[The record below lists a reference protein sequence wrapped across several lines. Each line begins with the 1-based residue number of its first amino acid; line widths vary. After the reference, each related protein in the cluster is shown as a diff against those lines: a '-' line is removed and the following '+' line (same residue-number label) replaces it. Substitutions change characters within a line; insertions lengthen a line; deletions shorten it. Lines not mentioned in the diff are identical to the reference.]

1 MNGSRSISRRK
12 GYLLTALFAAVLLAA
27 SSGTAWAQ
35 QLDDISIVLEPP
47 RTMGE
52 GSDATIT
59 VRGTAVVEP
68 TPQTGD
74 VASDRVVSVDLTLA
88 TSDAVPGSTPGEFN
102 EAGQIDDAGIVS
114 NPRVFLVFAQ
124 NTGSSARRRT
134 ATGTI
139 TVRANED
146 ADAEHER
153 VLVSG
158 AASGGGNAPTP
169 APTPVSFTILDD
181 ETQTYVLTLNDRIHS
196 STNPPREGEDIE
208 VTLEAKPVHYEGGST
223 LTLHLSKGGGRA
235 VGYAAT
241 GEGANSA
248 GSIAIGTNNPAGGNA
263 LGTPVNTRSITI
275 EQSHDADNGDGN
287 RETDVITLEAYSGPA
302 GRDSLADS
310 LDIDVLD
317 IHMLPAAS
325 GITAV
330 AKDED
335 GNEVTEVVEGGDPVY
350 LTITVDRG
358 RGSLDR
364 ITDEELTVDIRPGDA
379 GQVADYDLSESRI
392 VLESRSS
399 GKQTNDIDLEIELSA
414 PSDEDVGAED
424 LMLNLEVSGDSEFGT
439 ETSTGRFTIALVD
452 STMKQVEPKP
462 QDEAYPAI
470 MTAME
475 EAAGDDGLNPG
486 ESFSVMTSD
495 LFTVAEGYTAAY
507 GASVEG
513 NGVSVSASGDS
524 ITVEAKSATD
534 GAAKVTVTATAKM
547 AASSFIPSQTVSNI
561 AEITFPVTVVDKKL
575 VVMLEMPDG
584 VMNGN
589 IVEGSSYD
597 INVVANRAVSE
608 DTEVMISRDR
618 AGSDAGDDD
627 FSVGSATIMAGEY
640 SATAELMVTE
650 DNMPDGGAEG
660 SMGEVLVLF
669 GTVNGEQTN
678 ALTFTIWDMAVP
690 ALPVIAQLLLALFMM
705 AGGARL
711 YGRRQG

>member
-35 QLDDISIVLEPP
+35 QLDEISIVLEPP

-114 NPRVFLVFAQ
+114 NPRVLLVFAE

-181 ETQTYVLTLNDRIHS
+181 ETQTYVLTLNDRIHT

-208 VTLEAKPVHYEGGST
+208 VTLKAKPVHYEGGST

-275 EQSHDADNGDGN
+275 EQSHDFDNGDGN
-287 RETDVITLEAYSGPA
+287 RETDVISLEAYSGLA

-310 LDIDVLD
+310 LDINVLD

-325 GITAV
+325 DITAV

-335 GNEVTEVVEGGDPVY
+335 GTVVTEMTEGGDPVY

-358 RGSLDR
+358 RGSLDG
-364 ITDEELTVDIRPGDA
+364 ITGEELTVDIRPGNA

-399 GKQTNDIDLEIELSA
+399 GQQTNDIDLEIELSA
-414 PSDEDVGAED
+414 RSDEDIGMED
-424 LMLNLEVSGDSEFGT
+424 LALNLEVSGDSDIGT
-439 ETSTGRFTIALVD
+439 ESSTGTFTISLVD
-452 STMKQVEPKP
+452 STMKQVEPKSE
-462 QDEAYPAI
+462 DEAYPAI
-470 MTAME
+470 MAAME

-486 ESFSVMTSD
+486 ESFTIMTSD

-507 GASVEG
+507 GVSVEG
-513 NGVSVSASGDS
+513 GAVSVSASSDS
-524 ITVEAKSATD
+524 ATVTAKSA
-534 GAAKVTVTATAKM
+534 GEAKVTVTATAK
-547 AASSFIPSQTVSNI
+547 AATSSFAPSQTVANI
-561 AEITFPVTVVDKKL
+561 AEITFPVTVVDKVL
-575 VVMLEMPDG
+575 VVTLEMPDG

-597 INVVANRAVSE
+597 INVIANRAVSE

-627 FSVGSATIMAGEY
+627 FSVSSATIMAGHD

-650 DNMPDGGAEG
+650 DNMPDSGAEG

-669 GTVNGEQTN
+669 GRVNGEQTN

-690 ALPVIAQLLLALFMM
+690 ALPIIGQLVLALFMM

-711 YGRRQG
+711 YRRRLG

>member
-1 MNGSRSISRRK
+1 MNGVRSIPMRK
-12 GYLLTALFAAVLLAA
+12 GYLTTALFAAVLLAV

-35 QLDDISIVLEPP
+35 QLDEISIVLEPP

-114 NPRVFLVFAQ
+114 NPRVLLVFAQ

-153 VLVSG
+153 VMVSG
-158 AASGGGNAPTP
+158 AASGGGDAPTP

-275 EQSHDADNGDGN
+275 EQSHDFDNGDGN
-287 RETDVITLEAYSGPA
+287 RETDVISLEAYSGLA

-325 GITAV
+325 DITAV

-335 GNEVTEVVEGGDPVY
+335 GNEVTEVMEGGDPVY

-358 RGSLDR
+358 RGSLDG
-364 ITDEELTVDIRPGDA
+364 ITGEELTVDIRPGNA

-399 GKQTNDIDLEIELSA
+399 GQQTNDIDLEIELSA
-414 PSDEDVGAED
+414 RSDEDIGAED
-424 LMLNLEVSGDSEFGT
+424 LVLNLEVSGDSDIGT
-439 ETSTGRFTIALVD
+439 ESSTGTFTISLVD
-452 STMKQVEPKP
+452 STMKQVEPKSE
-462 QDEAYPAI
+462 DEAYPAI
-470 MTAME
+470 MAAME

-486 ESFSVMTSD
+486 ESFTIMTSD

-507 GASVEG
+507 GVSVEG
-513 NGVSVSASGDS
+513 GAVSVSASSDS
-524 ITVEAKSATD
+524 ATVTAKSA
-534 GAAKVTVTATAKM
+534 GEAKVTVTATAKM

-561 AEITFPVTVVDKKL
+561 AEITFPVTVVDKVL
-575 VVMLEMPDG
+575 VVTLEMPDG

-597 INVVANRAVSE
+597 INVVANRGVSE

-650 DNMPDGGAEG
+650 DNMPDSGAEG

-669 GTVNGEQTN
+669 GRVNGEQTN

-690 ALPVIAQLLLALFMM
+690 ALPLIGQLLLALFMM

-711 YGRRQG
+711 YRRRQG

>member
-1 MNGSRSISRRK
+1 M
-12 GYLLTALFAAVLLAA
+12 
-27 SSGTAWAQ
+27 
-35 QLDDISIVLEPP
+35 
-47 RTMGE
+47 
-52 GSDATIT
+52 
-59 VRGTAVVEP
+59 
-68 TPQTGD
+68 
-74 VASDRVVSVDLTLA
+74 
-88 TSDAVPGSTPGEFN
+88 
-102 EAGQIDDAGIVS
+102 
-114 NPRVFLVFAQ
+114 
-124 NTGSSARRRT
+124 
-134 ATGTI
+134 
-139 TVRANED
+139 
-146 ADAEHER
+146 
-153 VLVSG
+153 
-158 AASGGGNAPTP
+158 
-169 APTPVSFTILDD
+169 
-181 ETQTYVLTLNDRIHS
+181 
-196 STNPPREGEDIE
+196 
-208 VTLEAKPVHYEGGST
+208 
-223 LTLHLSKGGGRA
+223 TLHLSKGGGRA

-275 EQSHDADNGDGN
+275 EQSHDFDNGDGN
-287 RETDVITLEAYSGPA
+287 RETDVISLEAYSGLA

-325 GITAV
+325 DITAV

-335 GNEVTEVVEGGDPVY
+335 GNEVTEVMEGGDPVY

-358 RGSLDR
+358 RGSLDG
-364 ITDEELTVDIRPGDA
+364 ITGEELTVDIRPGNA

-399 GKQTNDIDLEIELSA
+399 GQQTNDIDLEIELSA
-414 PSDEDVGAED
+414 RSDEDIGAED
-424 LMLNLEVSGDSEFGT
+424 LVLNLEVSGDSDIGT
-439 ETSTGRFTIALVD
+439 ESSTGTFTISLVD
-452 STMKQVEPKP
+452 STMKQVEPKSE
-462 QDEAYPAI
+462 DEAYPVI
-470 MTAME
+470 MAAME

-486 ESFSVMTSD
+486 ESFTIMASD

-507 GASVEG
+507 GVSVEG
-513 NGVSVSASGDS
+513 GAVSVSASSDS
-524 ITVEAKSATD
+524 ATVTAKSA
-534 GAAKVTVTATAKM
+534 GEAKVTVTATAKM
-547 AASSFIPSQTVSNI
+547 ASSSFIPSQTVSNI
-561 AEITFPVTVVDKKL
+561 AEITFPVTVVDKVL
-575 VVMLEMPDG
+575 VVTLEMPDG

-627 FSVGSATIMAGEY
+627 FSVGSATIMAGDY

-669 GTVNGEQTN
+669 GRVNGEQTN
-678 ALTFTIWDMAVP
+678 VLTFTIWDMAVP
-690 ALPVIAQLLLALFMM
+690 ALPLIGQLLLALFMM

-711 YGRRQG
+711 YRRRQG

>member
-1 MNGSRSISRRK
+1 MNGVRSIFMRK
-12 GYLLTALFAAVLLAA
+12 GYLMTALLAAVLLAA
-27 SSGTAWAQ
+27 SSGTAWPQ
-35 QLDDISIVLEPP
+35 QLDEISIVLEPP

-52 GSDATIT
+52 GSDATIA
-59 VRGTAVVEP
+59 VRGTATVLP
-68 TPQTGD
+68 TPVTGD
-74 VASDRVVSVDLTLA
+74 VASNRVVSVDLTLA
-88 TSDAVPGSTPGEFN
+88 TSDAVPGSTPGEFD
-102 EAGQIDDAGIVS
+102 EAGQVDDAGIVS
-114 NPRVFLVFAQ
+114 NRRVQLVFAE
-124 NTGSSARRRT
+124 NARSTARRRT

-139 TVRANED
+139 TVRSNED

-275 EQSHDADNGDGN
+275 EQSHDFDNGDGN
-287 RETDVITLEAYSGPA
+287 RETDVISLEAYSGLA

-325 GITAV
+325 DITAV

-335 GNEVTEVVEGGDPVY
+335 GNEVTEVMEGGDPVY

-358 RGSLDR
+358 RGSLDG
-364 ITDEELTVDIRPGDA
+364 ITGEELTVDIRPGNA
-379 GQVADYDLSESRI
+379 GQVADYDLSESRF

-399 GKQTNDIDLEIELSA
+399 GQQTNDIDLEIELSA
-414 PSDEDVGAED
+414 RSDEDIGAED
-424 LMLNLEVSGDSEFGT
+424 LVLNLEVSGDSDIGT
-439 ETSTGRFTIALVD
+439 ESSTGTFTISLVD

-470 MTAME
+470 MAAME

-486 ESFSVMTSD
+486 ESFTIVTSD

-507 GASVEG
+507 GVSVEG
-513 NGVSVSASGDS
+513 GAVSVSASSDS
-524 ITVEAKSATD
+524 ATVTAKSA
-534 GAAKVTVTATAKM
+534 GEAKVTVTATAKM
-547 AASSFIPSQTVSNI
+547 ASSSFIPSQTVSNI
-561 AEITFPVTVVDKKL
+561 AEITFPVTVVDKVL
-575 VVMLEMPDG
+575 VVTLEMPDG

-597 INVVANRAVSE
+597 INMVANRAVSE

-618 AGSDAGDDD
+618 ADSDAGDDD
-627 FSVGSATIMAGEY
+627 FSVSSATIMAGHD

-650 DNMPDGGAEG
+650 DNMPDSGAEG

-690 ALPVIAQLLLALFMM
+690 ALPVIAQLLLALFLM

>member
-1 MNGSRSISRRK
+1 MNGVRSIPMRK
-12 GYLLTALFAAVLLAA
+12 GYLMTALFAAVLLAV

-35 QLDDISIVLEPP
+35 QLDEISIVLEPP

-52 GSDATIT
+52 GSDATIA
-59 VRGTAVVEP
+59 VRGTATVLP
-68 TPQTGD
+68 TPVTGD
-74 VASDRVVSVDLTLA
+74 VASNRVVSVDLTLA
-88 TSDAVPGSTPGEFN
+88 TSDAVPGSTPGEFD
-102 EAGQIDDAGIVS
+102 EVGQINDAGIVS
-114 NPRVFLVFAQ
+114 NPRVLLVFAE

-153 VLVSG
+153 VMVSG
-158 AASGGGNAPTP
+158 AASGGGNASTP

-235 VGYAAT
+235 TGYTAT

-275 EQSHDADNGDGN
+275 EQSHDFDNGDGN
-287 RETDVITLEAYSGPA
+287 RETDVISLEAYSGLA

-325 GITAV
+325 DITAV

-335 GNEVTEVVEGGDPVY
+335 GNEVTEVMEGGDPVY

-358 RGSLDR
+358 RGSLDG
-364 ITDEELTVDIRPGDA
+364 ITGEELTVDIRPGNA

-399 GKQTNDIDLEIELSA
+399 GQQTNDIDLEIELSA
-414 PSDEDVGAED
+414 RSDEDIGAED
-424 LMLNLEVSGDSEFGT
+424 LVLNLEVSGDSDIGT
-439 ETSTGRFTIALVD
+439 ESSTGTFTISLVD
-452 STMKQVEPKP
+452 STMKQVEPKSE
-462 QDEAYPAI
+462 DEAYPAI
-470 MTAME
+470 MAAME

-486 ESFSVMTSD
+486 ESFTIMTSD

-507 GASVEG
+507 GVSVEG
-513 NGVSVSASGDS
+513 GAVSVSASSDS
-524 ITVEAKSATD
+524 ATVTAKSA
-534 GAAKVTVTATAKM
+534 GEAKVTVTATAKM
-547 AASSFIPSQTVSNI
+547 ASSSFIPSQTVSNI
-561 AEITFPVTVVDKKL
+561 AEITFPVTVVDKVL
-575 VVMLEMPDG
+575 VVTLEMPDG

-597 INVVANRAVSE
+597 INVVANRAVSA
-608 DTEVMISRDR
+608 DTEVMISRNR

-627 FSVGSATIMAGEY
+627 FSVSSATIMAGHD

-650 DNMPDGGAEG
+650 DNMPDSGAEG

-690 ALPVIAQLLLALFMM
+690 AVPVIAQLLLALFMM

-711 YGRRQG
+711 YRRRQG

>member
-12 GYLLTALFAAVLLAA
+12 GYLMTALFAAVLLAA

-59 VRGTAVVEP
+59 VRGTAMVEP
-68 TPQTGD
+68 TPATGD
-74 VASDRVVSVDLTLA
+74 VASNRIVSVDLTLA

-102 EAGQIDDAGIVS
+102 EGGQVDDAGIIS
-114 NPRVFLVFAQ
+114 TPRVQLVFAE
-124 NTGSSARRRT
+124 NTESTARSRT

-139 TVRANED
+139 TVRAND
-146 ADAEHER
+146 DRDAEHER

-169 APTPVSFTILDD
+169 SPAPVSFSILDD
-181 ETQTYVLTLNDRIHS
+181 ETQYYVLTLNDRIHTS
-196 STNPPREGEDIE
+196 SNPPREGEDIE
-208 VTLEAKPVHYEGGST
+208 VTLRARPAHFEGGST
-223 LTLHLSKGGGRA
+223 LTLQLSKGGGRA
-235 VGYAAT
+235 TGYAAT

-248 GSIAIGTNNPAGGNA
+248 GSIAIGTTNPDGGA
-263 LGTPVNTRSITI
+263 AIAVVNTRSITI

-287 RETDVITLEAYSGPA
+287 RETDVITLEAHSGPA

-325 GITAV
+325 DITAV

-335 GNEVTEVVEGGDPVY
+335 GNEVTEVMEGGDPVY

-358 RGSLDR
+358 RGSLDG
-364 ITDEELTVDIRPGDA
+364 ITGEELTVDIRPGNA

-399 GKQTNDIDLEIELSA
+399 GQQTNDIDLEIELSA
-414 PSDEDVGAED
+414 RSDEDIGAED
-424 LMLNLEVSGDSEFGT
+424 LVLNLEVSGDSDIGT
-439 ETSTGRFTIALVD
+439 ESSTGTFTISLVD
-452 STMKQVEPKP
+452 STMKQVEPKSE
-462 QDEAYPAI
+462 DEAYPAI
-470 MTAME
+470 MAAME

-486 ESFSVMTSD
+486 ESFTIMTSD

-507 GASVEG
+507 GVSVEG
-513 NGVSVSASGDS
+513 GAVSVSASSDS
-524 ITVEAKSATD
+524 ATVTAKSA
-534 GAAKVTVTATAKM
+534 GEAKVTVTATAKM
-547 AASSFIPSQTVSNI
+547 ASSSFIPSQTVSNI

-669 GTVNGEQTN
+669 GRINGEQTN

-690 ALPVIAQLLLALFMM
+690 ALPLIGQLLLALFMM

-711 YGRRQG
+711 YRRRQG

>member
-1 MNGSRSISRRK
+1 MNGVRSIFMRK
-12 GYLLTALFAAVLLAA
+12 GYLMTALLAAVLLAV

-35 QLDDISIVLEPP
+35 QLDEISIVLEPP

-52 GSDATIT
+52 GSDATIA
-59 VRGTAVVEP
+59 VRGTATVLP
-68 TPQTGD
+68 TPVTGD
-74 VASDRVVSVDLTLA
+74 VASNRVVSVDLTLA
-88 TSDAVPGSTPGEFN
+88 TSDAVPGSTPGEFD
-102 EAGQIDDAGIVS
+102 EAGQVDDAGIVS
-114 NPRVFLVFAQ
+114 NRRVQLVFAE
-124 NTGSSARRRT
+124 NARSTARRRT

-139 TVRANED
+139 TVRSNED

-153 VLVSG
+153 VMVSG
-158 AASGGGNAPTP
+158 AASGGGNASTP

-235 VGYAAT
+235 TGYAAT

-275 EQSHDADNGDGN
+275 EQSHDFDNGDGN
-287 RETDVITLEAYSGPA
+287 RETDVISLEAYSGPA

-325 GITAV
+325 DITAV

-335 GNEVTEVVEGGDPVY
+335 GNEVTEVMEGGDPVY

-358 RGSLDR
+358 RGSLDG
-364 ITDEELTVDIRPGDA
+364 ITGEELTVDIRPGNA

-399 GKQTNDIDLEIELSA
+399 GQQTNDIDLEIELSA
-414 PSDEDVGAED
+414 RSDEDIGAED
-424 LMLNLEVSGDSEFGT
+424 LVLNLEVSGDSDIGT
-439 ETSTGRFTIALVD
+439 ESSTGTFTISLVD
-452 STMKQVEPKP
+452 STMKQVEPKSE
-462 QDEAYPAI
+462 DEAYPAI
-470 MTAME
+470 MAAME

-507 GASVEG
+507 GVSVEG
-513 NGVSVSASGDS
+513 GAVSVSASSDS
-524 ITVEAKSATD
+524 ATVTAKSA
-534 GAAKVTVTATAKM
+534 GEAKVTVTATAKM
-547 AASSFIPSQTVSNI
+547 ASSSFIPSQTVSNI
-561 AEITFPVTVVDKKL
+561 AEITFPVTVVDKVL
-575 VVMLEMPDG
+575 VVTLEMPDG

-597 INVVANRAVSE
+597 INVAANRAVSE

-618 AGSDAGDDD
+618 AGSDADDDD
-627 FSVGSATIMAGEY
+627 FSVGSATIMAGDY

-650 DNMPDGGAEG
+650 DNMPDSGAEG

-690 ALPVIAQLLLALFMM
+690 ALPLIGQLLLALFMM

-711 YGRRQG
+711 YRRRQG

>member
-1 MNGSRSISRRK
+1 MNGVRSMPMRK
-12 GYLLTALFAAVLLAA
+12 GYLMTTLFAAVLLAV

-35 QLDDISIVLEPP
+35 QLDEISIVLEPP

-52 GSDATIT
+52 GSDATIA
-59 VRGTAVVEP
+59 VRGTATVLP
-68 TPQTGD
+68 TPATGD

-88 TSDAVPGSTPGEFN
+88 TSDAVPGSTPGEFD
-102 EAGQIDDAGIVS
+102 EAGQVDDAGIVS
-114 NPRVFLVFAQ
+114 NRRVQLVFAE
-124 NTGSSARRRT
+124 NARSTARRRT

-139 TVRANED
+139 TVRSNED

-153 VLVSG
+153 VMVSG
-158 AASGGGNAPTP
+158 AASGGGNASTP
-169 APTPVSFTILDD
+169 APTPVSFSILDD

-235 VGYAAT
+235 TGYAAT

-275 EQSHDADNGDGN
+275 EQSHDFDNGDGN
-287 RETDVITLEAYSGPA
+287 RETDVITLEAYSGLA

-335 GNEVTEVVEGGDPVY
+335 GNEVTEVMEGGDPVY

-358 RGSLDR
+358 RGSLDG
-364 ITDEELTVDIRPGDA
+364 ITGEELTVDIRPGNA

-399 GKQTNDIDLEIELSA
+399 GQQTNDIDLEIELSA
-414 PSDEDVGAED
+414 RSDEDIGAED
-424 LMLNLEVSGDSEFGT
+424 LVLNLEVSGDSDIGT
-439 ETSTGRFTIALVD
+439 ESSTGTFTISLVD
-452 STMKQVEPKP
+452 STMKQVEPKSE
-462 QDEAYPAI
+462 DEAYPAI

-513 NGVSVSASGDS
+513 SGVSVSASGDS
-524 ITVEAKSATD
+524 IIVEAKSATD

-561 AEITFPVTVVDKKL
+561 AEITFPVTVVDKVL
-575 VVMLEMPDG
+575 VVTLEMPDG

-597 INVVANRAVSE
+597 INMVANRAVSE

-618 AGSDAGDDD
+618 ADSDAGDDD
-627 FSVGSATIMAGEY
+627 FSVSSATIMAGEY

-650 DNMPDGGAEG
+650 DNMPDSGAEG

-690 ALPVIAQLLLALFMM
+690 ALPVIAQLLLALFLM

>member
-1 MNGSRSISRRK
+1 M
-12 GYLLTALFAAVLLAA
+12 
-27 SSGTAWAQ
+27 
-35 QLDDISIVLEPP
+35 
-47 RTMGE
+47 
-52 GSDATIT
+52 
-59 VRGTAVVEP
+59 
-68 TPQTGD
+68 
-74 VASDRVVSVDLTLA
+74 
-88 TSDAVPGSTPGEFN
+88 
-102 EAGQIDDAGIVS
+102 
-114 NPRVFLVFAQ
+114 
-124 NTGSSARRRT
+124 
-134 ATGTI
+134 
-139 TVRANED
+139 RANED

-153 VLVSG
+153 VMVSG
-158 AASGGGNAPTP
+158 AASGGGNASTP
-169 APTPVSFTILDD
+169 APTPVSFSILDD
-181 ETQTYVLTLNDRIHS
+181 ETQTYVLTLNDRIHT

-208 VTLEAKPVHYEGGST
+208 VTLQAKPAHYEGGST
-223 LTLHLSKGGGRA
+223 LTLHLRKGGGRA
-235 VGYAAT
+235 TDYTAT

-263 LGTPVNTRSITI
+263 LGTPVNTRAITI
-275 EQSHDADNGDGN
+275 EQSHDFDNGDGN

-335 GNEVTEVVEGGDPVY
+335 GNEVTEIMEGGDPVY

-364 ITDEELTVDIRPGDA
+364 ITNEELTVDIKPADA

-399 GKQTNDIDLEIELSA
+399 GKQTNDVDLEIELSA
-414 PSDEDVGAED
+414 PSDEDIGAED

-452 STMKQVEPKP
+452 STMKQVEPKSE
-462 QDEAYPAI
+462 DEAYPAI
-470 MTAME
+470 MAAME

-486 ESFSVMTSD
+486 ESFTIMTSD

-507 GASVEG
+507 GVSVEG
-513 NGVSVSASGDS
+513 GAVSVSASSDS
-524 ITVEAKSATD
+524 ATVTAKSA
-534 GAAKVTVTATAKM
+534 GEAKVTVTATAKM
-547 AASSFIPSQTVSNI
+547 ASSSFIPSQTVFNI
-561 AEITFPVTVVDKKL
+561 AEITFPVTVVDKVL
-575 VVMLEMPDG
+575 VVTLEMPDG

-597 INVVANRAVSE
+597 INVAANRAVSE

-618 AGSDAGDDD
+618 ADSDADDDD
-627 FSVGSATIMAGEY
+627 FSVGSATIMAGDY

-669 GTVNGEQTN
+669 GRVNGEQTN

-690 ALPVIAQLLLALFMM
+690 ALPLIGQLLLALFMM

>member
-1 MNGSRSISRRK
+1 MNGVRSISMRK

-35 QLDDISIVLEPP
+35 QLGDISIVLEPP

-59 VRGTAVVEP
+59 VRGTAMVLP
-68 TPQTGD
+68 TPETGD
-74 VASDRVVSVDLTLA
+74 AASNRVVSVELTLA
-88 TSDAVPGSTPGEFN
+88 TSDAIPGSTPGEFN
-102 EAGQIDDAGIVS
+102 EAGQVDDAGIVS
-114 NPRVFLVFAQ
+114 NPRVQLVFAE
-124 NTGSSARRRT
+124 NTGSTARRRT
-134 ATGTI
+134 AAGTI

-153 VLVSG
+153 VMVSG
-158 AASGGGNAPTP
+158 AASGGGRASTP
-169 APTPVSFTILDD
+169 APTPASFSILDD
-181 ETQTYVLTLNDRIHS
+181 ETQTYILSLNDRTHTS
-196 STNPPREGEDIE
+196 SNPPREGEDIE
-208 VTLEAKPVHYEGGST
+208 VTLEAKPAHYEGGST
-223 LTLHLSKGGGRA
+223 LTLHLRKGDGRA
-235 VGYAAT
+235 TGYAAT
-241 GEGANSA
+241 GEGATSA
-248 GSIAIGTNNPAGGNA
+248 GSIAIGTNNPDGGA
-263 LGTPVNTRSITI
+263 AIAVVNTRSITI
-275 EQSHDADNGDGN
+275 EQSHDFDNGDGN
-287 RETDVITLEAYSGPA
+287 RETDVISLEAYSGPA
-302 GRDSLADS
+302 GRDLLADS

-335 GNEVTEVVEGGDPVY
+335 GNVVTEIMEGGDPVF

-358 RGSLDR
+358 RGSADR
-364 ITDEELTVDIRPGDA
+364 ITNEELTVDIRPGDA

-414 PSDEDVGAED
+414 RSDEDIGAED
-424 LMLNLEVSGDSEFGT
+424 LVLNLEVSGDSDIGT
-439 ETSTGRFTIALVD
+439 ESSTGTFTIALVD

-513 NGVSVSASGDS
+513 SGVSVSASGDS
-524 ITVEAKSATD
+524 IIVEAKSATD

-627 FSVGSATIMAGEY
+627 FSVGSATIMAGDY

-650 DNMPDGGAEG
+650 DNMPDGGAED

-678 ALTFTIWDMAVP
+678 ALTFTIWDKAVP
-690 ALPVIAQLLLALFMM
+690 ALPIIGQLVLALFLM

-711 YGRRQG
+711 YRRRQG

>member
-1 MNGSRSISRRK
+1 MNGVRSIPMRK
-12 GYLLTALFAAVLLAA
+12 GYLMTALFAAVLLAV

-35 QLDDISIVLEPP
+35 QLDEISIVLEPP

-52 GSDATIT
+52 GSDATIA
-59 VRGTAVVEP
+59 VRGTATVLP
-68 TPQTGD
+68 TPVTGD
-74 VASDRVVSVDLTLA
+74 VASNRVVSVDLTLA
-88 TSDAVPGSTPGEFN
+88 TSDAVPGSTPGEFD
-102 EAGQIDDAGIVS
+102 EAGQVNDAGIVS
-114 NPRVFLVFAQ
+114 NRRVQLVFAE
-124 NTGSSARRRT
+124 NAGSTARRRT

-139 TVRANED
+139 TVRSNED

-153 VLVSG
+153 VMVSG
-158 AASGGGNAPTP
+158 AASGGGNASTP
-169 APTPVSFTILDD
+169 APTPVSFSILDD
-181 ETQTYVLTLNDRIHS
+181 ETQTYVLTLNDRIHT

-208 VTLEAKPVHYEGGST
+208 VTLQAKPAHYEGGST
-223 LTLHLSKGGGRA
+223 LTLHLRKGGGRA
-235 VGYAAT
+235 TDYTAT

-248 GSIAIGTNNPAGGNA
+248 GSIAIGTNNPAGGA
-263 LGTPVNTRSITI
+263 AVDAVNTRAITI
-275 EQSHDADNGDGN
+275 EQSHDFDNGDGN
-287 RETDVITLEAYSGPA
+287 RETDVISLEAYSGPA

-325 GITAV
+325 DITAV

-364 ITDEELTVDIRPGDA
+364 ITDEELTVDIKPADA

-399 GKQTNDIDLEIELSA
+399 GKQTNDVDLEIELAARSD
-414 PSDEDVGAED
+414 DEDVGAED
-424 LMLNLEVSGDSEFGT
+424 LVLNLEVSGDSEFGT

-513 NGVSVSASGDS
+513 SGVSVSAAGDS

-618 AGSDAGDDD
+618 AGSDASDDD
-627 FSVGSATIMAGEY
+627 FSVGSATIMAGDY

-711 YGRRQG
+711 YRRRQG

>member
-1 MNGSRSISRRK
+1 MNGVRSIPMRK
-12 GYLLTALFAAVLLAA
+12 DYLTTALFAAVLLAV

-35 QLDDISIVLEPP
+35 QLDEISIVLEPP

-52 GSDATIT
+52 GSDATIA
-59 VRGTAVVEP
+59 VRGTATVLP
-68 TPQTGD
+68 TPVTGD
-74 VASDRVVSVDLTLA
+74 VASNRVVSVDLTLA
-88 TSDAVPGSTPGEFN
+88 TSDAVPGSTPGEFD
-102 EAGQIDDAGIVS
+102 EAGQVNDAGIVS
-114 NPRVFLVFAQ
+114 NPRLQLVFAE
-124 NTGSSARRRT
+124 NAGSTARRRT

-139 TVRANED
+139 TVRSNED

-153 VLVSG
+153 VMVSG
-158 AASGGGNAPTP
+158 AASGGGNASTP
-169 APTPVSFTILDD
+169 APTPVSFSILDD
-181 ETQTYVLTLNDRIHS
+181 ETQTYVLTSNDRIHT

-208 VTLEAKPVHYEGGST
+208 VTLQAKPAHYEGGST
-223 LTLHLSKGGGRA
+223 LTLHLRKGGGRA
-235 VGYAAT
+235 TGYTAT

-248 GSIAIGTNNPAGGNA
+248 GSIAIGTNNPAGGA
-263 LGTPVNTRSITI
+263 AVDAVNTRAITI
-275 EQSHDADNGDGN
+275 EQSHDFDNGDGN
-287 RETDVITLEAYSGPA
+287 RETDVITLEAHSGPA
-302 GRDSLADS
+302 GRDALADS

-364 ITDEELTVDIRPGDA
+364 ITDEELTVDIKPADA

-414 PSDEDVGAED
+414 PSDEDIGAED
-424 LMLNLEVSGDSEFGT
+424 LMLNLEVSGDSDIGT
-439 ETSTGRFTIALVD
+439 ETSSGRFTIALVD

-513 NGVSVSASGDS
+513 GAVSVSASGDS
-524 ITVEAKSATD
+524 ITVDAKSA
-534 GAAKVTVTATAKM
+534 GEAKVTVTATAK
-547 AASSFIPSQTVSNI
+547 ANTSSFAPSQTVSNI
-561 AEITFPVTVVDKKL
+561 AEITFPVTVVDKVL
-575 VVMLEMPDG
+575 VVTLEMPDG

-627 FSVGSATIMAGEY
+627 FSVGSATIMAGYY

-650 DNMPDGGAEG
+650 DNMPDSGAEG

-669 GTVNGEQTN
+669 GRVNGEQTN
-678 ALTFTIWDMAVP
+678 ALTLTIWDQAVP
-690 ALPVIAQLLLALFMM
+690 ALPLFGQLLLALFLML
-705 AGGARL
+705 GGARL
-711 YGRRQG
+711 YRRRQG